1 MVIPKQPIFLVQRLP
16 CKKRTKRTILQK
28 ITPQMSKELKVVMKK
43 QKTTGQKKDI
53 AQDTANTGKYRPA
66 G

>member
-1 MVIPKQPIFLVQRLP
+1 
-16 CKKRTKRTILQK
+16 
-28 ITPQMSKELKVVMKK
+28 MSKELKVVMKK

>member
-1 MVIPKQPIFLVQRLP
+1 
-16 CKKRTKRTILQK
+16 
-28 ITPQMSKELKVVMKK
+28 MSKELKVVMKK

-66 G
+66 GQQKIKKVGSCVR